1 MRIVRT
7 DVVGTVTIKLLKRP
21 TNTCVGVNNFH
32 LYAEGALEP
41 IPAPVVR
48 FLGTDPWEATC
59 AYQNAL
65 EAAQTAFK
73 VIPVC

>member
-32 LYAEGALEP
+32 LYAEGVSDTLG
-41 IPAPVVR
+41 APVVR
-48 FLGTDPWEATC
+48 FLGTDAWEATC
-59 AYQNAL
+59 TYKTAL
-65 EAAQTAFK
+65 LAAQGVFK
-73 VIPVC
+73 AIPVC